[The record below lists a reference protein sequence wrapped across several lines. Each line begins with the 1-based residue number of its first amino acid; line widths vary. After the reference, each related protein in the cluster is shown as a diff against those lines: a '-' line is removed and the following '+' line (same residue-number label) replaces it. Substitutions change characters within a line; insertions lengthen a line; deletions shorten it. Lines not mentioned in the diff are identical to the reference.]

1 MAMVTLQIARHS
13 SVLFQTSD
21 ILELSL
27 DPVNTSGLEYF
38 AQEARSASLK
48 LIYTPELV
56 DIFEGSLR
64 QLKCG
69 FHCLTASVYDGDD
82 CLIHGVVAAD
92 ALNVSYISPTARTV
106 EINVLDFLGL
116 ILTLA
121 DDRKHILPEGTVDP
135 VKTACAVITGI
146 LAPIHAEPEDAPYA
160 NADVRALVA
169 SLGAINWQHA
179 WLYYDYNK
187 WLPFNHYRIEILN
200 AEPLLMGDE
209 DYTLDV
215 IRFGYLLE
223 DGGAFLVF
231 MQHLQVPQHGD
242 VFGGELYEW
251 YRLRKWRLDGSRVT
265 LVMEIDLQKTPG
277 QPPLQIPP
285 YPDLTT
291 NLFSVGDYWIEGYRA
306 KYSGP
311 GALVDVPVVGGE
323 YSSRELLGELLR
335 VSNAVL
341 CVNDYSFQIR
351 NRPNPAQTG
360 LDMPLLRISD
370 PLQASLADHG
380 LALPEITPLA
390 IASTYAI
397 ASVNRHYKSLFSRLR
412 WALRISLHTSMP
424 ELTGISPYE
433 ILWRVI
439 VFDAYAAFPF
449 SVAYDPNTG
458 SVEIEALV
466 DDTRVTPA
474 Q

>member
-1 MAMVTLQIARHS
+1 MVTLQIARHS

-187 WLPFNHYRIEILN
+187 
-200 AEPLLMGDE
+200 
-209 DYTLDV
+209 
-215 IRFGYLLE
+215 
-223 DGGAFLVF
+223 
-231 MQHLQVPQHGD
+231 
-242 VFGGELYEW
+242 
-251 YRLRKWRLDGSRVT
+251 
-265 LVMEIDLQKTPG
+265 
-277 QPPLQIPP
+277 
-285 YPDLTT
+285 YPST
-291 NLFSVGDYWIEGYRA
+291 I
-306 KYSGP
+306 
-311 GALVDVPVVGGE
+311 
-323 YSSRELLGELLR
+323 
-335 VSNAVL
+335 
-341 CVNDYSFQIR
+341 
-351 NRPNPAQTG
+351 TG
-360 LDMPLLRISD
+360 
-370 PLQASLADHG
+370 
-380 LALPEITPLA
+380 
-390 IASTYAI
+390 
-397 ASVNRHYKSLFSRLR
+397 
-412 WALRISLHTSMP
+412 
-424 ELTGISPYE
+424 
-433 ILWRVI
+433 
-439 VFDAYAAFPF
+439 
-449 SVAYDPNTG
+449 
-458 SVEIEALV
+458 
-466 DDTRVTPA
+466 
-474 Q
+474 